1 MIFVLATQFH
11 AYLLWV
17 NTSLALC
24 LNRFFNVTA
33 VVAAFNMENVLVVY
47 NFAKVCLQLCWAP
60 AGPGPP
66 AGLVPLLPWL
76 DSASLSSLPHCLNL
90 VAKWRWLAGPGRLR
104 DAASILSPFSA
115 CSHIPLM
122 NT

>member
-24 LNRFFNVTA
+24 LNRFFNGTA

-47 NFAKVCLQLCWAP
+47 NFKLREGLFAALLGSGRARATSW
-60 AGPGPP
+60 PG
-66 AGLVPLLPWL
+66 
-76 DSASLSSLPHCLNL
+76 
-90 VAKWRWLAGPGRLR
+90 
-104 DAASILSPFSA
+104 AAA
-115 CSHIPLM
+115 AM
-122 NT
+122 A